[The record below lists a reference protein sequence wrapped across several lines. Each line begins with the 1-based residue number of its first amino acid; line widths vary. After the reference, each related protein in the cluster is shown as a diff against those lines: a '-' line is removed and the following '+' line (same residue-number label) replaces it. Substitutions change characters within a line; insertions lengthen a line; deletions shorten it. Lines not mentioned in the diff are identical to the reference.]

1 MSVSRHQA
9 VGAYQRWEPPAFD
22 PAARAPDASGA
33 PDAPGHAAAADA
45 GPVPPEAPPQP
56 AIRFPTADEIETMYE
71 QARTEGQAT
80 GYAEGTAQAR
90 DEAARLAALAQGL
103 DQALVRLDE
112 DIAEEILALA
122 IEVARRMV
130 RLTLAERPAA
140 VAETVKAALQQLP
153 QNQVRIH
160 LHPDDIALVRAHLAD
175 PLEHGHHRLLED
187 DTVTRG
193 GCRLDAGGSDIDA
206 TVETRWRRI
215 LEGLAV
221 SHTAWREHD

>member
-9 VGAYQRWEPPAFD
+9 VGAYRRWEPPAFD
-22 PAARAPDASGA
+22 PAAPAEAPAGAPDASA
-33 PDAPGHAAAADA
+33 VAASAE
-45 GPVPPEAPPQP
+45 PVLPEDPPEPP
-56 AIRFPTADEIETMYE
+56 IHFPTADEIETMYE
-71 QARTEGQAT
+71 QARTEGQAA
-80 GYAEGTAQAR
+80 GYAEGAAQAR
-90 DEAARLAALAQGL
+90 AEAARLAALADGL

-112 DIAEEILALA
+112 GVAEEILALA

-193 GCRLDAGGSDIDA
+193 GCRLDAAGSDIDA

-221 SHTAWREHD
+221 SDTAWREQD